1 MKDNRRKS
9 IIKEYLYKEDG
20 AAMIIVLCVMAI
32 VLAVCL
38 SLLLAAYQ
46 MFASVNDS
54 AKDDIYYHQAM
65 SCSMEI
71 QAQLEDTSDGVSRT
85 KPTTISDMRDY
96 IYSFMANT
104 TTFPCPR
111 KVTFNQTSKT
121 GTNAAS
127 YGNATITLE
136 KMDNSTSNWG
146 DDFNCYLYITVKMMD
161 DTESLVS
168 TVTSKY
174 NVICENS
181 TYVYTGTIT
190 GSDGTSLSNI
200 TYTYK
205 NGRLVTTDTS
215 VPDILKKLSYSDVEN
230 ASGSVEITDSST
242 SVTYNAEISKK
253 ISDSTEYKFIFLERL

>member
-96 IYSFMANT
+96 IYYFMANT
-104 TTFPCPR
+104 TIFPCPR
-111 KVTFNQTSKT
+111 KVTFNQTSKS

-136 KMDNSTSNWG
+136 KMDNSPGKWG
-146 DDFNCYLYITVKMMD
+146 DDFNCYFYITVKMTD

-190 GSDGTSLSNI
+190 GSDGTSIDNI
-200 TYTYK
+200 TYTYQ
-205 NGRLVTTDTS
+205 NDWLVTTDTT
-215 VPDILKKLSYSDVEN
+215 VPDNLKNLEYAIVKSGN
-230 ASGSVEITDSST
+230 GSVEKTDNT
-242 SVTYNAEISKK
+242 GVTYNVEISKK